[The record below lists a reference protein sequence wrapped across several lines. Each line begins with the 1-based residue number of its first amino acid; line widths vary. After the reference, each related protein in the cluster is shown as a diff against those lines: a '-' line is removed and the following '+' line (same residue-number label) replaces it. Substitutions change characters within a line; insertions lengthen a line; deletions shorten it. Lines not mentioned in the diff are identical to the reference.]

1 MNKCYVITIIGLICM
16 LPLQPSFAKENISAN
31 KILYDKAE
39 TSLNNGDTLGACA
52 IYRTIKIKIDS
63 IAQINYQNEV
73 KAKRTTYQIDELYL
87 ENKLQ
92 EGIILRRLSLFL
104 LIIAILLIPAFYY
117 LRTHNQKLEQARIK
131 AKRLKEEAELLT
143 KKKSILLYT
152 ISKDMTESLI
162 EIKESTA
169 NLQTIDAESLQQAP
183 KLLSN
188 LRSSEEKLQS
198 TYNKIFS

>member
-1 MNKCYVITIIGLICM
+1 
-16 LPLQPSFAKENISAN
+16 
-31 KILYDKAE
+31 
-39 TSLNNGDTLGACA
+39 
-52 IYRTIKIKIDS
+52 
-63 IAQINYQNEV
+63 
-73 KAKRTTYQIDELYL
+73 
-87 ENKLQ
+87 
-92 EGIILRRLSLFL
+92 SLFL